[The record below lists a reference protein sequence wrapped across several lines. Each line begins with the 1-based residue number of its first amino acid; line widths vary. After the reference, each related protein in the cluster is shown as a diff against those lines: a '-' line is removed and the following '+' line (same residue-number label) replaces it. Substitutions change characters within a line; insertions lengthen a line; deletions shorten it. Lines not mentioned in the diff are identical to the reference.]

1 MRPSPC
7 GKCQVGAGPALF
19 VTIDREAWE
28 SYIGGS
34 LSAFVKEDDSSLG
47 PDRLD
52 RIEDLVLGYLE
63 TFLRERLASYKIPK
77 YYRLLETL
85 PRNGMGKII
94 RKDLHL

>member
-1 MRPSPC
+1 M
-7 GKCQVGAGPALF
+7 GDVKWGQVPALF
-19 VTIDREAWE
+19 VAIDREFWE

-34 LSAFVKEDDSSLG
+34 LSTFVKEDNSSLE

-52 RIEDLVLGYLE
+52 RIEDLILGYLE

-85 PRNGMGKII
+85 PRNGMGKIV

>member
-1 MRPSPC
+1 MEDVKW
-7 GKCQVGAGPALF
+7 GQVPALF
-19 VTIDREAWE
+19 VSIDRKAWE

-34 LSAFVKEDDSSLG
+34 LSAFAKEDNPSLDSG
-47 PDRLD
+47 RLD

-63 TFLRERLASYKIPK
+63 TFLREHLASYKVPK

-85 PRNGMGKII
+85 PRNGMGKIV